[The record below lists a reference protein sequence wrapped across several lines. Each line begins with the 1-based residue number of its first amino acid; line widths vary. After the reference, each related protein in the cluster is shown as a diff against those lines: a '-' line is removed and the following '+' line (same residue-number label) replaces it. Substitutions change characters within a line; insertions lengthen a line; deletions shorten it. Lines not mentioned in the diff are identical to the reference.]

1 MKQIL
6 IDGFNGIVDI
16 MVEEDQKMIKDKLTD
31 GLKLKVGSN
40 VNQ

>member
-16 MVEEDQKMIKDKLTD
+16 MVEEDQKMLKDKLKD

-40 VNQ
+40 VN